1 MFSHLCVIRLLKI
14 NWEKFDLSFLRILC
28 LAFMQL
34 ALQWDFYGNSLE
46 TKLSV
51 KATAHSS
58 RTKVEIFLNTRKA
71 KKATEGRGSN
81 GNGQRSLILAHVHKT
96 SRANTHTHTK
106 QQLWVR
112 IAACSLYTAV
122 TAFLQIFLTSK
133 KSACCLNVLWVKS
146 MCH

>member
-1 MFSHLCVIRLLKI
+1 M
-14 NWEKFDLSFLRILC
+14 
-28 LAFMQL
+28 
-34 ALQWDFYGNSLE
+34 
-46 TKLSV
+46 

-96 SRANTHTHTK
+96 SRANTHTHTHTK

-122 TAFLQIFLTSK
+122 TAFLQMFLTSK
-133 KSACCLNVLWVKS
+133 KSACCLNVLWVNIHVPLENESALGFHTKKL
-146 MCH
+146 CNNIPFGKGLVQPNYFK